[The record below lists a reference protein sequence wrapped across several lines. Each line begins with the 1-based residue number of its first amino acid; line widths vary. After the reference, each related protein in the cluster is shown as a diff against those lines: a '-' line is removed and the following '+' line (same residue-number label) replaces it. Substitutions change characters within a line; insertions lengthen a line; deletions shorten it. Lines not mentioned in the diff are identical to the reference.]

1 MDNLNPQITGIDKG
15 EESHFDGVVLIFNR
29 IIEETPP

>member
-1 MDNLNPQITGIDKG
+1 MDNLNLQITGIDKE
-15 EESHFDGVVLIFNR
+15 EESHFDGVDLIFNR